1 MSEFEARQIIG
12 ISDSAGFAE
21 ARQAYEDMLQKLRV
35 NMLPGNPMAK
45 RVEAERKISQLITAW
60 EVLKKTYSAGGYPQP
75 AAQYTQAPT
84 TMPPAVF
91 GSSSIPGQV
100 QIAGIAIAV
109 LFMFIIL
116 ITCMYSC
123 RSYKQSRMAQLRVLS
138 APWCYVEIDGKSV
151 GQSGQVDAFKIIEG
165 THRLTFKSNGRV
177 QTESIK
183 IKRGQSFIA
192 KVNFARSVVYVS
204 SE

>member
-75 AAQYTQAPT
+75 A
-84 TMPPAVF
+84 
-91 GSSSIPGQV
+91 PG
-100 QIAGIAIAV
+100 
-109 LFMFIIL
+109 
-116 ITCMYSC
+116 
-123 RSYKQSRMAQLRVLS
+123 
-138 APWCYVEIDGKSV
+138 
-151 GQSGQVDAFKIIEG
+151 
-165 THRLTFKSNGRV
+165 
-177 QTESIK
+177 
-183 IKRGQSFIA
+183 
-192 KVNFARSVVYVS
+192 
-204 SE
+204 